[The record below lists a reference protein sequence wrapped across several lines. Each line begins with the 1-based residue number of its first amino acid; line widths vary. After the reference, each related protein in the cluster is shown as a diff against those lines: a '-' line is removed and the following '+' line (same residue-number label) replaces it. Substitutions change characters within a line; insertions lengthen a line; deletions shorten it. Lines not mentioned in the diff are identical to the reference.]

1 VIYLH
6 IETIFGMS
14 KEVNIVNRK
23 VKFEYEFIETYIA
36 GIQLL
41 GTEVKSI
48 RNGEVSLVDTFCI
61 FNKGELIAKNIKIQ
75 KTDTSFSHEPLRD
88 RKLLLNKKELKSLH
102 KQLIDGLTI
111 VPYRLF
117 TNNKGLIK
125 VEIVLAKGKK
135 IYDKRQSIKT
145 RDLNREMKKE
155 L

>member
-1 VIYLH
+1 
-6 IETIFGMS
+6 MS

-23 VKFEYEFIETYIA
+23 VKFEYEFIETYVA
-36 GIQLL
+36 GIQLV

-61 FNKGELIAKNIKIQ
+61 FNNGELFAKNIKIQ
-75 KTDTSFSHEPLRD
+75 KTDTPFSHEPIRD
-88 RKLLLNKKELKSLH
+88 RKLLLNKKELKSLN

-135 IYDKRQSIKT
+135 IYDKRQSIKS
-145 RDLNREMKKE
+145 RDLNRELKKE